1 MIISKT
7 FFFDAAHRLPF
18 HKGKCFNLHGH
29 RYELTVEVEGDLD
42 NNGLLMDYG
51 DMKKTIGAW
60 IDDHLDHATLVS
72 SDDGPLF
79 AYVVH
84 AEFRHYVFNAITT
97 TAENMAMELAHT
109 FSAMLPPHVKLK
121 RVRIKETPTSEAV
134 YEIE

>member
-29 RYELTVEVEGDLD
+29 RYEITVEVEGDLD
-42 NNGLLMDYG
+42 VNGLLMDYG
-51 DMKKTIGAW
+51 DMKKGIGAW
-60 IDDHLDHATLVS
+60 IDDNLDHATLVS

-79 AYVVH
+79 AYVTH
-84 AEFRHYVFNAITT
+84 AGFRHYVFNATTT

-109 FSAMLPPHVKLK
+109 FAAMLPNGISIK